1 MRTYYERI
9 YWKENLELYDF
20 GLADHYDIPDRVR
33 CGTRDV
39 AVRTDFPAVE
49 RLIFLR

>member
-1 MRTYYERI
+1 MNESI
-9 YWKENLELYDF
+9 FKKIWNYDF
-20 GLADHYDIPDRVR
+20 GRADHYNIPDRVR

-39 AVRTDFPAVE
+39 AVCTDFPAVE